1 MYNFF
6 LYSFSLIDKQGRLQH
21 VKFEIQTNI
30 KLHCRFGLQYCWS
43 TIIFVIHLAF
53 ADLLC
58 CVINMSVNAYSNF
71 SKGWYLGEKLCIL
84 SAAFRYILTYVDWM
98 IVALIAFSKCIH
110 LLKPRLGKSIFSGTS
125 GHLIAVSLWFIAI
138 LVGLLEYFWV
148 ILMYFIKHI
157 LPFHEIQSTFIGQ

>member
-1 MYNFF
+1 M
-6 LYSFSLIDKQGRLQH
+6 
-21 VKFEIQTNI
+21 
-30 KLHCRFGLQYCWS
+30 QYCWS
-43 TIIFVIHLAF
+43 TIIYVIHLAF

-84 SAAFRYILTYVDWM
+84 SAAFRYILTYADWM

-110 LLKPRLGKSIFSGTS
+110 LLKPRLAKWVFSGPS

-138 LVGLLEYFWV
+138 LVCLLEYFWV
-148 ILMYFIKHI
+148 ILTF
-157 LPFHEIQSTFIGQ
+157 ESTHYHQFVHQYVLEPNFKGK